1 MPTTASLR
9 HGKDL
14 ARIVRELK
22 RMDDKELLKRFRKDL
37 RATARPLVVAVRASI
52 RQIPSSQRYKADGL
66 RGLLS
71 KATNLQV
78 KTVGR
83 QASVIIRVDGRK
95 MPDRSKAVQS
105 YMEGERP
112 YHRWR
117 HPVFG
122 NTEAWVQQPP
132 QPYFYRVMDRAGPRA
147 RLGVN
152 KVIDQI
158 SRDIT

>member
-22 RMDDKELLKRFRKDL
+22 AMDDKELLKRFRKEL
-37 RATARPLVVAVRASI
+37 RATARPLVPAVRASI
-52 RQIPSSQRYKADGL
+52 RQIPSSLPYKADGL

-83 QASVIIRVDGRK
+83 QASVVIRVDGRK
-95 MPDRSKAVQS
+95 MPTRSKSLQA
-105 YMEGERP
+105 YMEGTKP
-112 YHRWR
+112 RWR

-122 NTEAWVQQPP
+122 NTEVWVQQPAK
-132 QPYFYRVMDRAGPRA
+132 PYFYRVMDRAGPRA